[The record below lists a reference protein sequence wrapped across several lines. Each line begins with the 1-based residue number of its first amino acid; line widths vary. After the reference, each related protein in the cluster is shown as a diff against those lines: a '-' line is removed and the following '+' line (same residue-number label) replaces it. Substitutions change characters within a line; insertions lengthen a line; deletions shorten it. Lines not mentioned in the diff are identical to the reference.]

1 VFGNRA
7 HTCRAQ
13 IVQDK
18 MRHHPF
24 CNIYNPLQFDMANRW
39 HQLVPENIDY
49 KAGHLKNNL
58 STIACTKAA
67 KRKVNMHN
75 HTLNSKGKWSLTLNN
90 IARCLQRPTD
100 RLPIGITTDP
110 KQSLRSLLQSLQ
122 METRLS
128 SPTEADPLVTAIKHS

>member
-1 VFGNRA
+1 LSIK
-7 HTCRAQ
+7 H
-13 IVQDK
+13 
-18 MRHHPF
+18 
-24 CNIYNPLQFDMANRW
+24 
-39 HQLVPENIDY
+39 
-49 KAGHLKNNL
+49 KASHLKNNL
-58 STIACTKAA
+58 NTVACTKEANKNKSSCTIIA
-67 KRKVNMHN
+67 LIPKE
-75 HTLNSKGKWSLTLNN
+75 KWSLTLNN